1 MKMKLR
7 SGFTM
12 IELIFVIVILGIL
25 AAVAI
30 PKLAATR
37 DDSYAVSSAM
47 NLAIAIEDIG
57 MYYTAQETLDLTAT
71 SAPTSGNCF
80 SFTVSDNDGD
90 GNDDAITIA
99 GVTGDGDF
107 CTQAISIATTNGLI
121 STHVFGGTRVS
132 FN

>member
-1 MKMKLR
+1 MKMKSR

-25 AAVAI
+25 AAVAF

-37 DDSYAVSSAM
+37 DDSYAVNSAI
-47 NLAIAIEDIG
+47 NLATAIEDIG
-57 MYYTAQETLDLTAT
+57 TYYTAHETIDLTAT
-71 SAPTSGNCF
+71 NAPISGNCF

-99 GVTGDGDF
+99 GVVGDGGF
-107 CTQAISIATTNGLI
+107 CTQAINMATTNGLI
-121 STHVFGGTRVS
+121 RKHVFGGTRVS
-132 FN
+132 IN

>member
-1 MKMKLR
+1 MKMKSR
-7 SGFTM
+7 RGFTM

-37 DDSYAVSSAM
+37 EDGYAVSSAM

-57 MYYTAQETLDLTAT
+57 THYTAQETLDLTVT
-71 SAPTSGNCF
+71 SAPTTGNCF

-90 GNDDAITIA
+90 GNDDAIIIA
-99 GVTGDGDF
+99 GVVGDGGF
-107 CTQAISIATTNGLI
+107 CAQAINIATTNGLI
-121 STHVFGGTRVS
+121 RKHVFGGTRVS